1 MGSLPSAAALGPGD
15 RTIITHVIPHLLESK
30 LPLVKEFRQDLQGY
44 DPKQTP
50 NFGSLEEYI
59 AARILIRALS
69 NMTEPITADIVV
81 SALER
86 LGTFDL
92 GLEHALQLDP
102 SHH

>member
-1 MGSLPSAAALGPGD
+1 
-15 RTIITHVIPHLLESK
+15 LEA
-30 LPLVKEFRQDLQGY
+30 
-44 DPKQTP
+44 
-50 NFGSLEEYI
+50 YI